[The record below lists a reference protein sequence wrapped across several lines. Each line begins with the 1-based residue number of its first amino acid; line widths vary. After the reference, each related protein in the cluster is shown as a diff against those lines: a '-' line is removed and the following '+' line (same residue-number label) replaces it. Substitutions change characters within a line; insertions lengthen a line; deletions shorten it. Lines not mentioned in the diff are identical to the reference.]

1 MVVFI
6 QRYTMPIVKIRLNK
20 LQGATLSLTRVAQA
34 SDQLLAISMRVARE
48 YKKQI

>member
-20 LQGATLSLTRVAQA
+20 LQGATLSDPSCT
-34 SDQLLAISMRVARE
+34 SEWPIISNFYARCE
-48 YKKQI
+48 RI